1 MRLIFEVYL
10 CSKEYQFHLMKKYLY
25 LLLLIFSELSL
36 FAQEDKS
43 IKLTTGEVESLFLS
57 NNLQLIATRFE
68 VDIADAAIVQA
79 KLWDNPNLSISDVN
93 LWSTGSQRDGESEV
107 IPPLFGSFA
116 KNTEFSIELS
126 QLIQTA
132 NKRGKLVNREKV
144 SKEIALQ
151 EFEEVLRGLK
161 VELRKSVYEIQYS
174 QAYLA
179 ILTNQ
184 RESLSRLIESH
195 KKQVSQGNIAKN
207 ELLRLQSSFLEL
219 ENEINEVRSDLN
231 EQQKTLKVLLNVDPF
246 TNLEVEENSNPQK
259 SPDSILLARLME
271 LAEESRPDMK
281 LHNLQTQYHE
291 KSLAYEKSLRVP
303 DLTISANYDRYGGV
317 WKDFIGF
324 GVSIDL
330 PFFNRN
336 QGNIRAARIS
346 RDQSLY
352 LARQQQNIIQ
362 HEVAASYNNY
372 VYTYAFYKKIND
384 DSLLPE
390 LDNMLDTYTK
400 NLQNR
405 NISMLEY
412 IDFMDAYRANKQT
425 VLTAKKKVS
434 MQFEE
439 LQYTVGTEIR

>member
-1 MRLIFEVYL
+1 
-10 CSKEYQFHLMKKYLY
+10 MKKYLY
-25 LLLLIFSELSL
+25 LLLLFFSELCL

-43 IKLTTGEVESLFLS
+43 IKLTVGEVESLFLS
-57 NNLQLIATRFE
+57 NNLQLIATRFD
-68 VDIADAAIVQA
+68 VDIADAAIAQA

-93 LWSTGSQRDGESEV
+93 LWSTRSQRDGESEV

-132 NKRGKLVNREKV
+132 NKRWKLVNREKV

-161 VELRKSVYEIQYS
+161 VELRNSVYEIQYS

-219 ENEINEVRSDLN
+219 ENEINEVLSDLN

-246 TNLEVEENSNPQK
+246 TNLEIEEDGIPQK

-281 LHNLQTQYHE
+281 LYKLQTQYHE

-324 GVSIDL
+324 GVSVDL

-352 LARQQQNIIQ
+352 LARQQQNVIQ

-405 NISMLEY
+405 NINMLEY

-425 VLTAKKKVS
+425 VLTARKKVS
-434 MQFEE
+434 IQFEE

>member
-1 MRLIFEVYL
+1 M
-10 CSKEYQFHLMKKYLY
+10 
-25 LLLLIFSELSL
+25 
-36 FAQEDKS
+36 
-43 IKLTTGEVESLFLS
+43 
-57 NNLQLIATRFE
+57 
-68 VDIADAAIVQA
+68 
-79 KLWDNPNLSISDVN
+79 
-93 LWSTGSQRDGESEV
+93 
-107 IPPLFGSFA
+107 
-116 KNTEFSIELS
+116 
-126 QLIQTA
+126 IQTA

-174 QAYLA
+174 QVYLA

-184 RESLSRLIESH
+184 REALSRLIESH

>member
-1 MRLIFEVYL
+1 
-10 CSKEYQFHLMKKYLY
+10 MKKYLY
-25 LLLLIFSELSL
+25 LLLLIFSGLSL

-43 IKLTTGEVESLFLS
+43 IKLTVGEVESLFLS
-57 NNLQLIATRFE
+57 NNLQLIATRFD
-68 VDIADAAIVQA
+68 VDIADAAIAQA
-79 KLWDNPNLSISDVN
+79 KLWDNPNLSVSDVN
-93 LWSTGSQRDGESEV
+93 LWSTRSQRDGESEV

-219 ENEINEVRSDLN
+219 ENEINEVLSDLN

-246 TNLEVEENSNPQK
+246 TNLEIEEDGIPQK

-281 LHNLQTQYHE
+281 LYKLQTQYHE

-324 GVSIDL
+324 GVSVDL

-352 LARQQQNIIQ
+352 LARQQQNVIQ

-405 NISMLEY
+405 NINMLEY

-425 VLTAKKKVS
+425 VLTARKKVS
-434 MQFEE
+434 IQFEE

>member
-1 MRLIFEVYL
+1 
-10 CSKEYQFHLMKKYLY
+10 MKKYLY

-57 NNLQLIATRFE
+57 NNLQLVATRFD

-352 LARQQQNIIQ
+352 LARQQQNIMQ

>member
-1 MRLIFEVYL
+1 
-10 CSKEYQFHLMKKYLY
+10 MKKYLY

-57 NNLQLIATRFE
+57 NNLQLVATRFD
-68 VDIADAAIVQA
+68 VDIADAAIAQA

>member
-1 MRLIFEVYL
+1 
-10 CSKEYQFHLMKKYLY
+10 MKKYLY
-25 LLLLIFSELSL
+25 LLLLIFSGLSL

-43 IKLTTGEVESLFLS
+43 IKLTVGEVESLFLS
-57 NNLQLIATRFE
+57 NNLQLIATRFD
-68 VDIADAAIVQA
+68 VDIADAAIAQA
-79 KLWDNPNLSISDVN
+79 KLWDNPNLSVSDVN
-93 LWSTGSQRDGESEV
+93 LWSTRSQRNGESEV

-132 NKRGKLVNREKV
+132 NKRWKLVNREKV

-161 VELRKSVYEIQYS
+161 VELRNSVYEIQYS

-219 ENEINEVRSDLN
+219 ENEINEVLSDLN

-246 TNLEVEENSNPQK
+246 TNLEIEEDGIPQK

-281 LHNLQTQYHE
+281 LYKLQTQYHE

-324 GVSIDL
+324 GVSVDL

-352 LARQQQNIIQ
+352 LARQQQNVIQ

-405 NISMLEY
+405 NINMLEY

-425 VLTAKKKVS
+425 VLTARKKVS
-434 MQFEE
+434 IQFEE

>member
-1 MRLIFEVYL
+1 
-10 CSKEYQFHLMKKYLY
+10 MKKYLY
-25 LLLLIFSELSL
+25 LLLLFFSELCL

-43 IKLTTGEVESLFLS
+43 IKLTVGEVESLFLS
-57 NNLQLIATRFE
+57 NNLQLIATRFD
-68 VDIADAAIVQA
+68 VDIAGAAIAQA
-79 KLWDNPNLSISDVN
+79 KLWDNPNLSVSDVN
-93 LWSTGSQRDGESEV
+93 LWSTRSQRDGESEV

-174 QAYLA
+174 QTYLA

-184 RESLSRLIESH
+184 RGSLSRLIESH

-219 ENEINEVRSDLN
+219 ENEINEVLSDLN

-246 TNLEVEENSNPQK
+246 TNLEIEEDGIPQK

-281 LHNLQTQYHE
+281 LYKLQTQYHE

-324 GVSIDL
+324 GVSVDL

-352 LARQQQNIIQ
+352 LARQQQNVIQ

-405 NISMLEY
+405 NINMLEY

-425 VLTAKKKVS
+425 VLTARKKVS
-434 MQFEE
+434 IQFEE

>member
-1 MRLIFEVYL
+1 
-10 CSKEYQFHLMKKYLY
+10 MKKYLY
-25 LLLLIFSELSL
+25 LLLLIFSGLSL
-36 FAQEDKS
+36 FAQEEKS
-43 IKLTTGEVESLFLS
+43 IKLTVGEVESLFLS
-57 NNLQLIATRFE
+57 NNLQLIATRFD
-68 VDIADAAIVQA
+68 VDIADAAIAQA

-93 LWSTGSQRDGESEV
+93 LWSTGSQRDGENEV

-246 TNLEVEENSNPQK
+246 TNLEIEEDRNPQK

-281 LHNLQTQYHE
+281 LYKLQTQYHE

-324 GVSIDL
+324 GVSVDL

-352 LARQQQNIIQ
+352 LARQQQNVIQ

-439 LQYTVGTEIR
+439 LQFTVGTEIR

>member
-1 MRLIFEVYL
+1 
-10 CSKEYQFHLMKKYLY
+10 MKKYLY
-25 LLLLIFSELSL
+25 LLLLFFSELCL

-43 IKLTTGEVESLFLS
+43 IKLTVGEVESLFLS
-57 NNLQLIATRFE
+57 NNLQLIATRFD
-68 VDIADAAIVQA
+68 VDIADAAIAQA

-93 LWSTGSQRDGESEV
+93 LWSTRSQRDGESEV

-132 NKRGKLVNREKV
+132 NKRWKLVNREKV

-161 VELRKSVYEIQYS
+161 VELRNSVYEIQYS

-219 ENEINEVRSDLN
+219 ENEINEVLSDLN

-246 TNLEVEENSNPQK
+246 TNLEIEEDGIPQK

-281 LHNLQTQYHE
+281 LYKLQTQYHE

-324 GVSIDL
+324 GVSVDL

-352 LARQQQNIIQ
+352 LVRQQQNVIQ

-405 NISMLEY
+405 NINMLEY

-425 VLTAKKKVS
+425 VLTARKKVS
-434 MQFEE
+434 IQFEE

>member
-1 MRLIFEVYL
+1 
-10 CSKEYQFHLMKKYLY
+10 MKKYLY
-25 LLLLIFSELSL
+25 LLLLFFSELCL

-43 IKLTTGEVESLFLS
+43 IKLTVGEVESLFLS
-57 NNLQLIATRFE
+57 NNLQLIATRFD
-68 VDIADAAIVQA
+68 VDIADAAIAQA
-79 KLWDNPNLSISDVN
+79 KLWDNPNLSVSDVN
-93 LWSTGSQRDGESEV
+93 LWSTRSQRDGESEV

-132 NKRGKLVNREKV
+132 NKRWKLVNREKV

-161 VELRKSVYEIQYS
+161 VELRNSVYEIQYS

-219 ENEINEVRSDLN
+219 ENEINEVLSDLN

-246 TNLEVEENSNPQK
+246 TNLEIEEDGIPQK

-281 LHNLQTQYHE
+281 LYKLQTQYHE

-324 GVSIDL
+324 GVSVDL

-352 LARQQQNIIQ
+352 LARQQQNVIQ

-405 NISMLEY
+405 NINMLEY

-425 VLTAKKKVS
+425 VLTARKKVS
-434 MQFEE
+434 IQFEE

>member
-1 MRLIFEVYL
+1 MRLIFEIYL

-25 LLLLIFSELSL
+25 LLLLFFSELCL

-43 IKLTTGEVESLFLS
+43 IKLTVGEVESLFLS
-57 NNLQLIATRFE
+57 NNLQLIATRFD
-68 VDIADAAIVQA
+68 VDIADAAIAQA

-93 LWSTGSQRDGESEV
+93 LWSTRSQRDGESEV

-132 NKRGKLVNREKV
+132 NKRGKLINREKV

-161 VELRKSVYEIQYS
+161 VELRNSVYEIQYS

-219 ENEINEVRSDLN
+219 ENEINEVLSDLN

-246 TNLEVEENSNPQK
+246 TNLEIEEDRIPQK

-281 LHNLQTQYHE
+281 LYKLQTQYHE
-291 KSLAYEKSLRVP
+291 KSFRVP

-324 GVSIDL
+324 GVSVDL

-352 LARQQQNIIQ
+352 LAWQQQNVIQ

-425 VLTAKKKVS
+425 VLTARKKVS
-434 MQFEE
+434 IQFEE

>member
-1 MRLIFEVYL
+1 
-10 CSKEYQFHLMKKYLY
+10 MKKYLY
-25 LLLLIFSELSL
+25 LLLLIFSGLSL

-43 IKLTTGEVESLFLS
+43 IKLTVGEVESLFLS
-57 NNLQLIATRFE
+57 NNLQLIATRFD
-68 VDIADAAIVQA
+68 VDIADAAIAQA
-79 KLWDNPNLSISDVN
+79 KLWDNPNLSVSDVN
-93 LWSTGSQRDGESEV
+93 LWSTRSQRDGESEV

-161 VELRKSVYEIQYS
+161 VELRNSVYEIQYS

-219 ENEINEVRSDLN
+219 ENEINEVLSDLN
-231 EQQKTLKVLLNVDPF
+231 EQQKTLKVLLNVNPF
-246 TNLEVEENSNPQK
+246 TNLEIEEDRIPQK

-281 LHNLQTQYHE
+281 LYKLQTQYHE

-324 GVSIDL
+324 GVSVDL

-352 LARQQQNIIQ
+352 LARQQQNVIQ

-405 NISMLEY
+405 NINMLEY

-425 VLTAKKKVS
+425 VLTARKKVS
-434 MQFEE
+434 IQFEE

>member
-1 MRLIFEVYL
+1 
-10 CSKEYQFHLMKKYLY
+10 MKKYLY
-25 LLLLIFSELSL
+25 LLLLIFSGLSL
-36 FAQEDKS
+36 FAQEEKS
-43 IKLTTGEVESLFLS
+43 IKLTAGEVESLFLS
-57 NNLQLIATRFE
+57 NNLQLIATRFD
-68 VDIADAAIVQA
+68 VDIADAAIAQA

-93 LWSTGSQRDGESEV
+93 LWSTRSQRDGESEV

-219 ENEINEVRSDLN
+219 ENEINELRSDLN

-246 TNLEVEENSNPQK
+246 TNLEVEENSNTQK

-330 PFFNRN
+330 PLFNRN

>member
-1 MRLIFEVYL
+1 
-10 CSKEYQFHLMKKYLY
+10 MKKYLY

-36 FAQEDKS
+36 FAQEEKS

-57 NNLQLIATRFE
+57 NNLQLVATRFD

>member
-1 MRLIFEVYL
+1 
-10 CSKEYQFHLMKKYLY
+10 MKKYLY
-25 LLLLIFSELSL
+25 LLLLIFSGLSL

-43 IKLTTGEVESLFLS
+43 IKLTVGEVESLFLS
-57 NNLQLIATRFE
+57 NNLQLIATRFD
-68 VDIADAAIVQA
+68 VDIADAAIAQA
-79 KLWDNPNLSISDVN
+79 KLWDNPNLSVSDVN
-93 LWSTGSQRDGESEV
+93 LWSTRSQRDGESEV

-231 EQQKTLKVLLNVDPF
+231 GLQKTLKVLLNVDPF
-246 TNLEVEENSNPQK
+246 TDIEIEENRNPEK
-259 SPDSILLARLME
+259 SPDSILLARLIE
-271 LAEESRPDMK
+271 LADESRPDMK
-281 LHNLQTQYHE
+281 LHKLQTQYHE

-336 QGNIRAARIS
+336 QGNVRAARLS

-372 VYTYAFYKKIND
+372 VYAYAFYKKIND

-425 VLTAKKKVS
+425 VLTARKKVS
-434 MQFEE
+434 IQFEE

>member
-1 MRLIFEVYL
+1 
-10 CSKEYQFHLMKKYLY
+10 MKKYLY
-25 LLLLIFSELSL
+25 LLLLIFSELNL
-36 FAQEDKS
+36 FAQEEKS
-43 IKLTTGEVESLFLS
+43 IKLTAGEVESLFLS
-57 NNLQLIATRFE
+57 NNLQLIATRFD
-68 VDIADAAIVQA
+68 VDIADAAIAQA
-79 KLWDNPNLSISDVN
+79 KLWDNPNLSVSDVN
-93 LWSTGSQRDGESEV
+93 LWSTRSQRDGESEV

-126 QLIQTA
+126 QLIRTA

-179 ILTNQ
+179 ILINQ
-184 RESLSRLIESH
+184 RESLSRLIGSH

-231 EQQKTLKVLLNVDPF
+231 GLQKTLKVLLNVDPF
-246 TNLEVEENSNPQK
+246 TDIEIEENRNPEK
-259 SPDSILLARLME
+259 SPDSILLARLIE
-271 LAEESRPDMK
+271 LADESRPDMK
-281 LHNLQTQYHE
+281 LHKLQTQYHE

-336 QGNIRAARIS
+336 QGNVRAARLS

-372 VYTYAFYKKIND
+372 VYAYAFYKKIND

>member
-1 MRLIFEVYL
+1 
-10 CSKEYQFHLMKKYLY
+10 MKKYLY
-25 LLLLIFSELSL
+25 LLLLIFSGLSL
-36 FAQEDKS
+36 FAQEEKS
-43 IKLTTGEVESLFLS
+43 IKLTVGEVESLFLS
-57 NNLQLIATRFE
+57 NNLQLIATRFD
-68 VDIADAAIVQA
+68 VDIADAAIAQA

-93 LWSTGSQRDGESEV
+93 LWSTGSQRDGENEV

-195 KKQVSQGNIAKN
+195 TKQVSQGNIAKN

-246 TNLEVEENSNPQK
+246 TNLEIEEDRNPQK

-281 LHNLQTQYHE
+281 LYKLQTQYHE

-324 GVSIDL
+324 GVSVDL

-352 LARQQQNIIQ
+352 LARQQQNVIQ

-439 LQYTVGTEIR
+439 LQFTVGTEIR